1 MAKLFTKI
9 NTKQNKKLEITVN
22 LLICRYNFTYYFRK
36 NLKGEKRQLLLSTNH
51 T

>member
-9 NTKQNKKLEITVN
+9 NTKQNKKQENTVN
-22 LLICRYNFTYYFRK
+22 LLICRNSFTYCFRK
-36 NLKGEKRQLLLSTNH
+36 NLKVEKRQLLLSTNH